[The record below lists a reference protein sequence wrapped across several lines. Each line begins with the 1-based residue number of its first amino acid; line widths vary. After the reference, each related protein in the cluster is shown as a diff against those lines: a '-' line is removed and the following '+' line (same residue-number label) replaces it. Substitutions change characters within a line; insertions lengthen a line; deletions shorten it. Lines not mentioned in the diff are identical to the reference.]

1 MYNENLALPEKL
13 AHLLSDVVTS
23 SFIVQGYH
31 WNIKGIEFTQFH
43 DFFAAIYSDTAS
55 AIDPLAENIRKL
67 GFDAPYF
74 LQDFQDMTC
83 ISESRIEN
91 GDALKMVRSIDKIN
105 DSLLLCYSGAFAEA
119 SAANEQGI
127 ADFLAGRID
136 AHQKWSWQLKAT
148 LGIR

>member
-13 AHLLSDVVTS
+13 AHLLSDSVTAA
-23 SFIVQGYH
+23 FIVQGYH

-43 DFFAAIYSDTAS
+43 DFFGDIYADIFS
-55 AIDPLAENIRKL
+55 AVDPLAENIRKL

-83 ISESRIEN
+83 ISENRIEN

-105 DSLLLCYSGAFAEA
+105 DSLLVCYMGAFSQATA
-119 SAANEQGI
+119 VNEQGI
-127 ADFLAGRID
+127 ADFLAGRIN
-136 AHQKWSWQLKAT
+136 AHQMWSWQLKAT